1 MDYCYLLDHYL
12 QQEGL
17 VALPLD
23 GSAYADARVDCL
35 RRYSFS
41 SVVPG
46 ICADCYEIA
55 DRMEPDQEAGWCS
68 ACDGRTVVSVVV
80 LCLGCV

>member
-1 MDYCYLLDHYL
+1 MDYRYLLDHYL
-12 QQEGL
+12 QQEGHVS
-17 VALPLD
+17 VAD
-23 GSAYADARVDCL
+23 SEAAYADARVDCL

-46 ICADCYEIA
+46 VCTDCHEIS
-55 DRMEPDQEAGWCS
+55 DRMEPDQDAGWCWG
-68 ACDGRTVVSVVV
+68 CDGRTVVSVVV